1 MKKTLSYWLA
11 LLLSAGCLA
20 LVIVSVAFDQQNRDL
35 QTQLQDQIAAVQAE
49 MQKVS
54 GVEGISRDILAD
66 LDRASASNVEIR
78 VLLARHGYAPSSA
91 TNTGKLSAAE
101 LERGL
106 NGLMTVPDTG
116 LEKLAGEK
124 KP

>member
-1 MKKTLSYWLA
+1 MRRTLPYWLS
-11 LLLSAGCLA
+11 LMLSAVCLA
-20 LVIVSVAFDQQNRDL
+20 LAVLAVALDQRNRAV
-35 QTQLQDQIAAVQAE
+35 QGQLQEQVAAVQAE

-66 LDRASASNVEIR
+66 LGRASVSNVDIR
-78 VLLARHGYAPSSA
+78 VLLARYGYSLSDT
-91 TNTGKLSAAE
+91 TNAAKISAAE

-106 NGLMTVPDTG
+106 DRVMTVPEAG
-116 LEKLAGEK
+116 AGKLAGEK